1 MKFDAVIIGG
11 GLAGLICGIKLGEA
25 GLRCAIVS
33 RGQSALHFSS
43 GSLDL
48 LSHLADGTPVEDIES
63 GLCELISQS
72 PLHPYA
78 RVGASRV
85 LDYADQTEALLARAG
100 LTLQGHWRY
109 AHSRLT
115 PLGQWRKAW
124 LSQQDAPCAPLSG
137 KRIRVV
143 GIAGFLDFEPLMVAE
158 GLKRQGIE
166 ADTAELALP
175 ALDALRQ
182 NPSEFRSVNIAR
194 MLDDPR
200 FTPKLLQELTT
211 LASGYDTLL
220 LPAVIGLEQP
230 ELPAQLQQA
239 LPCALNFI
247 PTLPPSVP
255 GMRTHNA
262 LTRYFRQTGGI
273 IMEGDAV
280 TSVTLNDLALHHI
293 STRNHGDIPLKARH
307 VVLASGSFFSNG
319 LIAGRQQVREAIP
332 DLDLQPYNTEGDWS
346 HPDFFHSQP
355 WQFIGVNT
363 NDQLQPSRHGQTLAG
378 LYAIGTVLGGFDP
391 VTQGCGGGVCAVTA
405 LHAAHHILSTG
416 SRL

>member
-11 GLAGLICGIKLGEA
+11 GLAGLMCGIKLGEA

-48 LSHLADGTPVEDIES
+48 LSHLADGTPIHDIES
-63 GLCELISQS
+63 GLCELIDQS
-72 PLHPYA
+72 PQHPYA
-78 RVGASRV
+78 HPGAAGV
-85 LDYADQTEALLARAG
+85 LDYADQAEALLARAG

-109 AHSRLT
+109 AHARLT
-115 PLGQWRKAW
+115 PLGQWRTAW
-124 LSQQDAPCAPLSG
+124 LSQQDAPCAPLAG

-158 GLKRQGIE
+158 GLKQQGIE

-175 ALDALRQ
+175 ALDVLRQ
-182 NPSEFRSVNIAR
+182 NPSEFRSVNITR

-200 FTPKLLQELTT
+200 YTPQLLQELST
-211 LASGYDTLL
+211 LAPGYDALL
-220 LPAVIGLEQP
+220 LPAVVGLEQP
-230 ELPAQLQQA
+230 DLPAQLQQA

-255 GMRTHNA
+255 GMRMHNA

-280 TSVTLNDLALHHI
+280 TSVTPDESDLHQVW
-293 STRNHGDIPLKARH
+293 TRNHGDIPLKARH
-307 VVLASGSFFSNG
+307 VIVASGSFFSNG
-319 LIAGRQQVREAIP
+319 LVAGRQRVREAIL
-332 DLDLQPYNTEGDWS
+332 DLDLQAYNTEGDWS

-355 WQFIGVNT
+355 WQFIGVKT
-363 NDQLQPSRHGQTLAG
+363 NPQLQPSRNGKTLAG
-378 LYAIGTVLGGFDP
+378 IYAIGTVLGGFDP
-391 VTQGCGGGVCAVTA
+391 ITQGCGGGVCAITA
-405 LHAAHHILSTG
+405 LHAAHHIISTG

>member
-1 MKFDAVIIGG
+1 MKFDATIIGG

-48 LSHLADGTPVEDIES
+48 LSHLADATPISDIET
-63 GLCELISQS
+63 GLCELANRS
-72 PLHPYA
+72 PEHPYA
-78 RVGASRV
+78 QLGTAAV
-85 LDYADQTEALLARAG
+85 LNYADETEALLARAG

-115 PLGQWRKAW
+115 PLGLWRTAW
-124 LSQQDAPCAPLSG
+124 LSQQDAPCAPLTG

-158 GLKRQGIE
+158 GLKQQNID

-175 ALDALRQ
+175 VLDVLRQ

-200 FTPKLLQELTT
+200 YTQQLLQELTA
-211 LASGYDTLL
+211 LAAGYDALL
-220 LPAVIGLEQP
+220 LPAVVGLEQP
-230 ELPAQLQQA
+230 GLPAQLQQA
-239 LPCALNFI
+239 LPCALHFI

-255 GMRTHNA
+255 GMRMYNA
-262 LTRYFRQTGGI
+262 LARYFRKCGGI
-273 IMEGDAV
+273 IMDGDAV
-280 TSVTLNDLALHHI
+280 TSVTHDTSGLHQVW
-293 STRNHGDIPLKARH
+293 TRNHGDIPLKARH

-319 LIAGRQQVREAIP
+319 LVAERQRVREAIF
-332 DLDLQPYNTEGDWS
+332 DLDLHDYAAGGDWS

-355 WQFIGVNT
+355 WQSIGVKT
-363 NDQLQPSRHGQTLAG
+363 NARLQPARHGEVVAG

-391 VTQGCGGGVCAVTA
+391 ISQGCGGGVCAVTA
-405 LHAAHHILSTG
+405 LHAAQQIITTG